1 MATAV
6 QIRRASS
13 GRVGRVSWDCHF
25 FEEKEVDWA
34 LMAGTGLEQEE
45 RERRQLV

>member
-6 QIRRASS
+6 QMRRASS
-13 GRVGRVSWDCHF
+13 GRVGHVSWHCHF
-25 FEEKEVDWA
+25 LEKEVDWA

-45 RERRQLV
+45 RERRQLA